1 MVKSELFIPCENV
14 KKSLIIFLLL
24 IAGLANGQVYERHY
38 KITSDKKDVGYL
50 TATKRHD
57 GNVTKFE
64 ISSDVTIRILFKVQM
79 TNKIQAVFEDGVL
92 QYSTATLYI
101 NGSVYSDTRIKKGNG
116 FYTIEKDGRQRKINT
131 REIRSSSA
139 KLYFHEPIGEE
150 ISLSETEGEI
160 KELDIQGVQKYAL
173 SENGNERSVS
183 TYIYS
188 SDQGLNQIEVVR
200 PFVPELY
207 IYRVKNLSDILIE

>member
-1 MVKSELFIPCENV
+1 MLKSEHVIQGVNM
-14 KKSLIIFLLL
+14 KNSLIIFLLL
-24 IAGLANGQVYERHY
+24 IAGLANGQVYKRHY

-50 TATKRHD
+50 TATKSHD
-57 GNVTKFE
+57 GKVTKFE
-64 ISSDVTIRILFKVQM
+64 ISSDVTVRILFKVQM

-92 QYSTATLYI
+92 QYSTATLYV
-101 NGSVYSDTRIKKGNG
+101 NGSVYSDTKIKKENG
-116 FYTIEKDGRQRKINT
+116 FYTIEKDGRQSKIYT

-173 SENGNERSVS
+173 SEDGSERSVS

-188 SDQGLNQIEVVR
+188 SEEGLNQIEVVR

-207 IYRVKNLSDILIE
+207 IYRVKDLSEIRMD